1 MVGRISN
8 CRVEVNV
15 NKRANDAG
23 WRGIKNVLGG
33 KKSINKKHLHTTQR
47 ERGVKKLI
55 TICSAG
61 GGG

>member
-47 ERGVKKLI
+47 ERGKKAHYHL
-55 TICSAG
+55 
-61 GGG
+61 